1 MIGGQSLRFQYDYI
15 QFTAQTGGLGGGG
28 GVGDRGEKGAG
39 GAREAGEEGA
49 GSGIPKVAGS
59 GKREKKGE
67 IMQHYCAIFC
77 NRKTAK
83 RNRAGTSIT
92 GYGKQEV

>member
-1 MIGGQSLRFQYDYI
+1 VIGGQSLRFQYDYI
-15 QFTAQTGGLGGGG
+15 QFTAQTGGLGGWET
-28 GVGDRGEKGAG
+28 GEKRGREVYRRWEKRG
-39 GAREAGEEGA
+39 QEVGFPSWQEAGE
-49 GSGIPKVAGS
+49 
-59 GKREKKGE
+59 KGE